1 MAAMLDLTC
10 SRVSGIGSLSALKL
24 GAMAPITELWGH
36 MTPLGLPVVPPV

>member
-10 SRVSGIGSLSALKL
+10 SRFSGTGSFNALKL
-24 GAMAPITELWGH
+24 GAMAPISELWGH